1 MSREKN
7 YMASLLD
14 LDYTLI
20 FYKFFLTKLVSMEA
34 MEERVTA
41 TIKGVVEEK
50 EALEIMEGKEGIQ

>member
-20 FYKFFLTKLVSMEA
+20 FCKFFLTKLVSMEA
-34 MEERVTA
+34 IEERVTA
-41 TIKGVVEEK
+41 TIKGVVVEK

>member
-1 MSREKN
+1 
-7 YMASLLD
+7 MASLLD